1 MPYDSELERVI
12 VSFNA
17 SLHAADG
24 DQLHEYSPR

>member
-1 MPYDSELERVI
+1 MPYDGELERVI

-24 DQLHEYSPR
+24 DQLHEYSAR